1 MPTRSGSKST
11 GWIGA
16 PDVDKAKR
24 KTTAAAAKKTQQQEE
39 EEELEELEQ
48 KIKTLESHMKEKGA
62 KFRSVLYSEPYDDED
77 PRGDPHATHGELVFD
92 LEERFLKL
100 EGLNKQWL
108 IQQQTLQRPI
118 DEATSSQNSISTL
131 SRREHNNRTR
141 HTRSPKTSA

>member
-1 MPTRSGSKST
+1 MPTRSSSKST

-16 PDVDKAKR
+16 PDADKATR
-24 KTTAAAAKKTQQQEE
+24 KTTAAAAKKAQQQEE
-39 EEELEELEQ
+39 EEELEDLEQ

-100 EGLNKQWL
+100 KGLNEQWL
-108 IQQQTLQRPI
+108 IQQQTLQRPHKV
-118 DEATSSQNSISTL
+118 DKDGVTFDKKKLQGVVTFPQHSPNT
-131 SRREHNNRTR
+131 TV
-141 HTRSPKTSA
+141 RSF